1 MKKEDAMT
9 RFLFALLILVASPVM
24 AKDDGGFGA
33 ARFSSQAPA
42 ALGESTNQLA
52 STQETILKQ
61 NPADIEPAG
70 GDESE
75 DQSLEIEKSNHKTEP
90 YIIKKDLEVR

>member
-1 MKKEDAMT
+1 MT

-24 AKDDGGFGA
+24 AKDDGGFGT
-33 ARFSSQAPA
+33 ARFSFQAPA
-42 ALGESTNQLA
+42 ALGGSVQPNQLA

-61 NPADIEPAG
+61 NPADIAPAG

-75 DQSLEIEKSNHKTEP
+75 DQSLEIEKSNHKAEP